1 MLLKKHPQLCKDV
14 HTVRRGNGRQPTG
27 VQWFLNSACS
37 RKILFQHGAR
47 APLAQFSDNTT
58 KAKFPNGL
66 GELTAADCLDVP
78 GDGSPSAV
86 LNAIRTE
93 ISVLDF
99 GFYSED
105 ELTGTERAASTPCCA
120 RTGVD
125 IGAIFNILNAALRSD
140 GIRGSFELGKYLQNR
155 YITKKK
161 FLRTPLLPSQV
172 YFRSRAI
179 NRCLM
184 SALAVGSA
192 MFSTETK
199 PAMNAV
205 SVYSYEKDEELLDH
219 PRQCP
224 YVASRLKQ
232 KCRVS
237 PPSFTGPLYDAFVYE
252 CLGLK
257 SSYFSDTGS
266 FAKAEALV
274 TEVNRTRL
282 TIYFFFKS
290 S

>member
-66 GELTAADCLDVP
+66 GELTA
-78 GDGSPSAV
+78 
-86 LNAIRTE
+86 
-93 ISVLDF
+93 
-99 GFYSED
+99 
-105 ELTGTERAASTPCCA
+105 
-120 RTGVD
+120 
-125 IGAIFNILNAALRSD
+125 D